1 MTFYGVCV
9 WVERK
14 RQRDK
19 EGERKREGER
29 ERRVDR
35 KTLRLEP
42 ITSKTLIQ
50 RL

>member
-1 MTFYGVCV
+1 MVCV
-9 WVERK
+9 YGWRERD

-29 ERRVDR
+29 ERGVDR

-42 ITSKTLIQ
+42 RTQ
-50 RL
+50 